1 MEQNDFL
8 IMNKLLIIDDDE
20 VLRATLKLY
29 LKDEGYEL
37 YDADG
42 GKSALNQL
50 GSINPDLV
58 LCDIKMPDMSGLD
71 VLEKIKEFNSNI
83 QVIMITAFNDVSSTI
98 SAMQK
103 NAFDYVTKPLDIPN
117 LKEKLKKA
125 LEIKNISSELS
136 EFRVEEELES
146 DTGKKLIG
154 KSPVMQEIYKYIGQ
168 LSLNKLT
175 VLLQGDSGT
184 GKEMIARVIHES
196 GSKGKPFVAVNCSA
210 LMETLLESELFGH
223 VNGAFTGAIRDKKG
237 KFELAGDGTIFLDE
251 ISEMSLSVQS
261 KLLRVLQEKEFEK
274 IGGETTLKMNA
285 RIITATNKNLELL
298 VKEGKFRE
306 DLYYRLKVFTINVPP
321 LKDRKEDIP
330 LLVMHFIDI
339 VNKEVHKNVKKIP
352 YDVME
357 LIQNHNWVGNVRE
370 LENTLRQAVVLCK
383 SDVLDKDSIL
393 LSKPRPDHL
402 PNYDYNLSLEDVEK
416 KHIKYVLDNINWDKR
431 RACKILGISK
441 PTLYSKLEKY
451 NLKPMNKR

>member
-1 MEQNDFL
+1 
-8 IMNKLLIIDDDE
+8 MNKLLIIDDDE
-20 VLRATLKLY
+20 ALRATLKLY

-42 GKSALNQL
+42 GKSALDQL
-50 GSINPDLV
+50 ESINPDLV

-71 VLEKIKEFNSNI
+71 VLEKIKEYNSNI

-125 LEIKNISSELS
+125 LEIKNISGELS
-136 EFRVEEELES
+136 EFQVEEELES
-146 DTGKKLIG
+146 DTGKKLVG

-175 VLLQGDSGT
+175 VLLQGGSGT

-274 IGGETTLKMNA
+274 IGGEATLKMNA
-285 RIITATNKNLELL
+285 RIITATNKNLEQL

-357 LIQNHNWVGNVRE
+357 LMQNHNWVGNVRE

-393 LSKPRPDHL
+393 LSKPKPDHL
-402 PNYDYNLSLEDVEK
+402 PNYDHNLSLEDVEK

-431 RACKILGISK
+431 RACQILGISK

>member
-1 MEQNDFL
+1 MS
-8 IMNKLLIIDDDE
+8 KLLIIDDDE
-20 VLRATLKLY
+20 ALRTTLKLY

-37 YDADG
+37 FDADG
-42 GKSALNQL
+42 GRSALDQL
-50 GSINPDLV
+50 EKINPDIV

-71 VLEKIKEFNSNI
+71 VLDKIKEFNAGI
-83 QVIMITAFNDVSSTI
+83 QVIMITAFNDVNSTI
-98 SAMQK
+98 TAMQK
-103 NAFDYVTKPLDIPN
+103 NAFDYVTKPLDIPS

-125 LEIKNISSELS
+125 LEIKNISGELS
-136 EFRVEEELES
+136 EFRVEEELEADS
-146 DTGKKLIG
+146 GKKLVG

-175 VLLQGDSGT
+175 VLLQGESGT

-274 IGGETTLKMNA
+274 IGGETTIKMNA
-285 RIITATNKNLELL
+285 RIITATNKNLEQL
-298 VKEGKFRE
+298 VKEGRFRE

-321 LKDRKEDIP
+321 LRDRREDIP
-330 LLVMHFIDI
+330 LLAMHFIDI

-393 LSKPRPDHL
+393 LSKPKPDHL

-431 RACKILGISK
+431 RACQILGISK

-451 NLKPMNKR
+451 NIKPMNKNN

>member
-1 MEQNDFL
+1 MS
-8 IMNKLLIIDDDE
+8 KLLIIDDDE
-20 VLRATLKLY
+20 ALRVTLKLY

-37 YDADG
+37 FDADG
-42 GKSALNQL
+42 GKSALDQL
-50 GSINPDLV
+50 ESIDPDLV

-71 VLEKIKEFNSNI
+71 VLEKIKEYNSNI

-117 LKEKLKKA
+117 LKEKLRKA
-125 LEIKNISSELS
+125 LEIKNISGELT

-146 DTGKKLIG
+146 DTGKKLVG

-237 KFELAGDGTIFLDE
+237 KFELAGNGTIFLDE
-251 ISEMSLSVQS
+251 ISEVSLTVQS

-285 RIITATNKNLELL
+285 RIITATNKNLEEL

-330 LLVMHFIDI
+330 LLAMHFIDI

-416 KHIKYVLDNINWDKR
+416 KHIKYVLDNINWDKK
-431 RACKILGISK
+431 RACQILGISK

-451 NLKPMNKR
+451 NLKPINKR

>member
-1 MEQNDFL
+1 
-8 IMNKLLIIDDDE
+8 
-20 VLRATLKLY
+20 
-29 LKDEGYEL
+29 
-37 YDADG
+37 
-42 GKSALNQL
+42 
-50 GSINPDLV
+50 
-58 LCDIKMPDMSGLD
+58 
-71 VLEKIKEFNSNI
+71 
-83 QVIMITAFNDVSSTI
+83 
-98 SAMQK
+98 
-103 NAFDYVTKPLDIPN
+103 
-117 LKEKLKKA
+117 
-125 LEIKNISSELS
+125 
-136 EFRVEEELES
+136 
-146 DTGKKLIG
+146 
-154 KSPVMQEIYKYIGQ
+154 
-168 LSLNKLT
+168 
-175 VLLQGDSGT
+175 
-184 GKEMIARVIHES
+184 
-196 GSKGKPFVAVNCSA
+196 
-210 LMETLLESELFGH
+210 METLLESELFGH

-274 IGGETTLKMNA
+274 IGGETTIKMNA
-285 RIITATNKNLELL
+285 RIITATNKNLEQL

-321 LKDRKEDIP
+321 LRDRREDIP
-330 LLVMHFIDI
+330 LLAMHFIDI

-393 LSKPRPDHL
+393 LSKPKPDHL

-431 RACKILGISK
+431 RACQILGISK

-451 NLKPMNKR
+451 NIKPMNKNN

>member
-1 MEQNDFL
+1 
-8 IMNKLLIIDDDE
+8 MNRLLIIDDDE
-20 VLRATLKLY
+20 ALRTTLKLY

-42 GKSALNQL
+42 GKSALDQL
-50 GSINPDLV
+50 ESINPDLV

-71 VLEKIKEFNSNI
+71 VLEKIKEFNSHI

-125 LEIKNISSELS
+125 LEIKNISGELS
-136 EFRVEEELES
+136 EFRVDEELES
-146 DTGKKLIG
+146 DTGKKLVG

-223 VNGAFTGAIRDKKG
+223 VSGAFTGAIRDKKG

-274 IGGETTLKMNA
+274 IGGEETLKMNA
-285 RIITATNKNLELL
+285 RIITATNKDLEQL

-330 LLVMHFIDI
+330 LLAMHFIDL

-393 LSKPRPDHL
+393 LSKPKPDHL

-416 KHIKYVLDNINWDKR
+416 KHIKYVLDNINWDKK
-431 RACKILGISK
+431 RACQILGISK

>member
-1 MEQNDFL
+1 
-8 IMNKLLIIDDDE
+8 MNKLLIVDDDE
-20 VLRATLKLY
+20 ALRITLKLY

-42 GKSALNQL
+42 GKSALDQL
-50 GSINPDLV
+50 ESINPDLV

-71 VLEKIKEFNSNI
+71 VLEKIKEYNSNI

-125 LEIKNISSELS
+125 LEIKNISGELS

-146 DTGKKLIG
+146 DTGKKLVG

-175 VLLQGDSGT
+175 VLLQGGSGT

-237 KFELAGDGTIFLDE
+237 KFELASDGTIFLDE
-251 ISEMSLSVQS
+251 ISEMSLSIQG

-274 IGGETTLKMNA
+274 IGGEATLKMNA
-285 RIITATNKNLELL
+285 RIITATNKNLEQL

-357 LIQNHNWVGNVRE
+357 LMQNHNWVGNVRE

-393 LSKPRPDHL
+393 LSKPKPDHL

-431 RACKILGISK
+431 RACQILGISK

>member
-1 MEQNDFL
+1 MSR
-8 IMNKLLIIDDDE
+8 LLIIDDDE
-20 VLRATLKLY
+20 VLRTTLKLY

-37 YDADG
+37 FDADG
-42 GKSALNQL
+42 GKSALEKL
-50 GSINPDLV
+50 EDINPDIV

-71 VLEKIKEFNSNI
+71 VLDKIKEFNSGI
-83 QVIMITAFNDVSSTI
+83 QVIMITAFNDVNSTI

-103 NAFDYVTKPLDIPN
+103 NAFDYITKPLDIPS
-117 LKEKLKKA
+117 LKTKLKKA
-125 LEIKNISSELS
+125 LEIKNISGELS
-136 EFRVEEELES
+136 EFQVEGELEADS
-146 DTGKKLIG
+146 GKKLVG

-175 VLLQGDSGT
+175 VLLQGESGT

-274 IGGETTLKMNA
+274 IGGETTIKMNA
-285 RIITATNKNLELL
+285 RIITATNKNLEQL

-321 LKDRKEDIP
+321 LRDRREDIP
-330 LLVMHFIDI
+330 LLAMHFIDI

-393 LSKPRPDHL
+393 LSKPKPDHL
-402 PNYDYNLSLEDVEK
+402 PNYDFNLSLEEVEK
-416 KHIKYVLDNINWDKR
+416 KHIKYVLDNINWDKK
-431 RACKILGISK
+431 RACQILGISK

-451 NLKPMNKR
+451 NIKPMNRSK